1 VRRSA
6 FTLIELLVVI
16 AIISILASILMPVF
30 ARAREKGRQ
39 AACISNVKQ
48 IVLADLMYVQDYD
61 EIFPPGGA
69 PTDAIRWYDAIFPYT
84 HNSQILYCPDR
95 KDSGPGYGMNP
106 LMRMCPIASL
116 WDAASKILCGDVDPA
131 LLYPAGSSGNG
142 YPTATIQPTNWWIND
157 PHNTICVA
165 PQDNSFTGNNIPQR
179 HNDGVVYGYADGH
192 AKWGREETMAQAK
205 YWQPAAQ

>member
-1 VRRSA
+1 
-6 FTLIELLVVI
+6 
-16 AIISILASILMPVF
+16 M
-30 ARAREKGRQ
+30 
-39 AACISNVKQ
+39 
-48 IVLADLMYVQDYD
+48 
-61 EIFPPGGA
+61 FPPGGA
-69 PTDAIRWYDAIFPYT
+69 PADAIRWYDAIFPYT

-95 KDSGPGYGMNP
+95 KDAGPGYGMNP
-106 LMRMCPIASL
+106 LMRDCPISSL

-142 YPTATIQPTNWWIND
+142 YPSAVIQPTNWWIND
-157 PHNTICVA
+157 PHNTLCAA

-179 HNDGVVYGYADGH
+179 HNDGIVYGYADGH